1 MKQKHTR
8 LIALALAL
16 CVFLSAGAAAALEEQ
31 PEVRVNGSLVTFTDV
46 QPYTD
51 LRGRVMVPV
60 RFVAESLGAEV
71 TWNGE
76 TRTAC
81 ILKDGVLV
89 EVPIGSRSIRVTWG
103 GKTADLAMDT
113 EAVLYHDRTM
123 IPIRSV
129 AEALGAY
136 VDYAER
142 YNTVGIWLETLNA
155 QEIAYLQNLPYTQ
168 PEYAVSYAEAKD
180 CFTLE
185 DLLACYGEDRDSF
198 TEFANAREYLYRGI
212 DRVGTFYFPAMKKE
226 AEISGPEELLPLV
239 AAEAAAEL
247 ALDSPRLKVSF
258 LTDESCLYQADTIS
272 GLTTAVRGI
281 AVVELLD
288 KPTSLTAAEAALVY
302 SLGIRQLTEGETLR
316 AAVDVHMNTRPDC
329 RVDIHTVVPLGTVN

>member
-1 MKQKHTR
+1 MKQKHTC
-8 LIALALAL
+8 LIALVLAL
-16 CVFLSAGAAAALEEQ
+16 CVFLSAGAAAALDKQ
-31 PEVRVNGSLVTFTDV
+31 PEIRVNGSLVTFADV

-51 LRGRVMVPV
+51 LQGRVMVPV

-71 TWNGE
+71 AWNGE
-76 TRTAC
+76 TKTAL
-81 ILKDGVLV
+81 ILKDGVLL

-103 GKTADLAMDT
+103 GNTADLAMDT
-113 EAVLYHDRTM
+113 EAVLYRDRTM

-142 YNTVGIWLETLNA
+142 YNTVGIWLETLNP
-155 QEIAYLQNLPYTQ
+155 QEIAHLHTLPYTQ

-198 TEFANAREYLYRGI
+198 TDFANAREYLYRGI
-212 DRVGTFYFPAMKKE
+212 DRVGTYYFPALEKQ
-226 AEISGPEELLPLV
+226 AEIGSPEELLSLV
-239 AAEAAAEL
+239 VQEAAAEL
-247 ALDSPRLKVSF
+247 SLDSPRLQVSF
-258 LTDESCLYQADTIS
+258 RTDESCMYQADSMS

-288 KPTSLTAAEAALVY
+288 SPTALTAAEAALVY
-302 SLGIRQLTEGETLR
+302 SLGIRQLTQGETLR

-329 RVDIHTVVPLGTVN
+329 RVDIHTVVPLGAVN

>member
-16 CVFLSAGAAAALEEQ
+16 CVFLSAGAAAALDGQ
-31 PEVRVNGSLVTFTDV
+31 PEVRVNGSLVTFADV

-51 LRGRVMVPV
+51 LQGRVMVPV

-71 TWNGE
+71 AWNGE
-76 TRTAC
+76 TKTAC

-113 EAVLYHDRTM
+113 EAVLYRDRTM
-123 IPIRSV
+123 IPVRSV

-142 YNTVGIWLETLNA
+142 YNTVGIWLETLKPT
-155 QEIAYLQNLPYTQ
+155 EIAYLQALPYTQ
-168 PEYAVSYAEAKD
+168 PDYAVSYGEAKD
-180 CFTLE
+180 RFAPE
-185 DLLACYGEDRDSF
+185 DLAAFYGTDRDSF
-198 TEFANAREYLYRGI
+198 TAFANAREYLYRGI
-212 DRVGTFYFPAMKKE
+212 DRVGTFYFPALEKQM
-226 AEISGPEELLPLV
+226 EIGSPEELLPLV
-239 AAEAAAEL
+239 AEEAAAEL
-247 ALDSPRLKVSF
+247 SLDSPRLKVTF
-258 LTDESCLYQADTIS
+258 RTDESCLYQADSIS

-288 KPTSLTAAEAALVY
+288 SPTSLTAAEAALVY
-302 SLGIRQLTEGETLR
+302 SLGIRQLTQGETLR

-329 RVDIHTVVPLGTVN
+329 RVDIHTVVPLGAVN